1 MNRSARTKKL
11 TLHRESLRRLT
22 RELAP
27 HELARALGGTDDSG
41 GMHVIIPTVSDNLTD
56 TCDCVR

>member
-11 TLHRESLRRLT
+11 TLHKESLRRLT

-41 GMHVIIPTVSDNLTD
+41 GMHVTISTRPWNLGEE
-56 TCDCVR
+56 

>member
-1 MNRSARTKKL
+1 MNHSARTKKL

-22 RELAP
+22 RELRA

-41 GMHVIIPTVSDNLTD
+41 GMRVPTWPNQVDQD
-56 TCDCVR
+56 PR

>member
-27 HELARALGGTDDSG
+27 HELARALGGSTDDSG
-41 GMHVIIPTVSDNLTD
+41 GIHVTISTRPPPNEDGP
-56 TCDCVR
+56 

>member
-11 TLHRESLRRLT
+11 TLHKESLRRLA

-27 HELARALGGTDDSG
+27 HELTRALGGTDDGG
-41 GMHVIIPTVSDNLTD
+41 GMHVTISTRPPNQGDE
-56 TCDCVR
+56 